1 MGLHILLALGKLLK
15 LYKYELQVHPL
26 IVSICNATTVYMIGD
41 YTCQIVIE
49 RSKSTWDYE
58 KKGSFYKPN
67 FERLLKMMM
76 VGAAVNGPFAY
87 YWYHK
92 V

>member
-1 MGLHILLALGKLLK
+1 M
-15 LYKYELQVHPL
+15 
-26 IVSICNATTVYMIGD
+26 CNAATVYMIGD

-49 RSKSTWDYE
+49 RNKKTWEYE
-58 KKGSFYKPN
+58 KYGSFYKPN
-67 FERLLKMMM
+67 FERLIKMMM
-76 VGAAVNGPFAY
+76 VGAMVNGPFAC